1 MTKRK
6 GNEQFYT
13 ARQIEDEYGL
23 TADQIKRFFRKPS
36 LHRVSGANDS
46 VLTWTKAQVERG
58 LKNPGLLKEQEKEK
72 EIRKHD
78 TAQAREIRE
87 FLMGF
92 DIENMKER
100 AATLKR
106 YFILHI
112 GPTNSGK
119 THDSIEALKLAP
131 TGLYLGPLRLLALE
145 MFDRL
150 NLANC
155 PTSLLT
161 GEESIEIFGADHIAS
176 TIELCDY
183 SKRYD
188 VAVIDEAQMITDR
201 FRGDK
206 WAKAIYCVDAAEVHI
221 CLAPEAEYLIC
232 DILDS
237 FGADYEIVRHE
248 RLAPLEYKGVIRSI
262 KEVRPGDALIVF
274 SRRAVLAVAAELES
288 MDIQASVIYGA
299 LPPASRREEVRRF
312 AAGETTA
319 VVATDAIGM
328 GLSLPVR
335 RVIFCE
341 TRKFDGI
348 GNRRLHSVEIKQI
361 AGRAGRYGIYDKGE
375 VLTMEDGDL
384 IGEAILKPE
393 EQVRHLTLPFPGE
406 AVDSDYPLDELMY
419 QWDRLPA
426 GEGFERASMTD
437 AIFLYR
443 KIKPIANKMDRWLL
457 YTLITCPVDIKV
469 EEIVM
474 YWRECCFAIYKERR
488 LPEPYAGDDTLEE
501 CELRYKELDVRHQ
514 LLRRIGIEEDR
525 MGEKL
530 MLCNK
535 INEFLE
541 RDKDKYLKHCSRCG
555 KVLPAT
561 GSFGICD
568 RCYRKQLGIWDERSG
583 KKENAGHRAGNRR

>member
-1 MTKRK
+1 M
-6 GNEQFYT
+6 
-13 ARQIEDEYGL
+13 DEYGVSE
-23 TADQIKRFFRKPS
+23 DQIKRFFRKPS
-36 LHRVSGANDS
+36 LHKISGSSDT
-46 VLTWTKAQVERG
+46 VLTWSKSQVERG
-58 LKNPGLLKEQEKEK
+58 LRNPGLLKEQEKEK

-78 TAQAREIRE
+78 TPETREMRK
-87 FLMGF
+87 FLAGF
-92 DIENMKER
+92 DLENMKER
-100 AATLKR
+100 ARELKR

-119 THDSIEALKLAP
+119 THDSIEALKYVP
-131 TGLYLGPLRLLALE
+131 SGLYLGPLRLLALE

-161 GEESIEIFGADHIAS
+161 GEESIEIYGADHIAS

-188 VAVIDEAQMITDR
+188 VAVIDEAQMITDS

-221 CLAPEAEYLIC
+221 CLAPEAELLIC
-232 DILDS
+232 EILDS
-237 FGADYEIVRHE
+237 FDADYEIIRHE
-248 RLAPLEYKGVIRSI
+248 RLAPLCYRGMIRGI
-262 KEVRPGDALIVF
+262 QEVQPGDALIVF

-288 MDIQASVIYGA
+288 RGIMASVIYGA

-312 AAGETTA
+312 ASGETTV

-328 GLSLPVR
+328 GLSLPIK
-335 RVIFCE
+335 RVIFCA
-341 TRKFDGI
+341 TRKFDGL
-348 GNRRLHSVEIKQI
+348 GNRRLQSVEIKQI
-361 AGRAGRYGIYDKGE
+361 AGRAGRFGIYDEGE
-375 VLTMEDGDL
+375 VLTMEDSDL
-384 IGEAILKPE
+384 IRDGLAKPE
-393 EQVRHLTLPFPGE
+393 EQVRKLTLPFPGE

-426 GEGFERASMTD
+426 GAGFERANMTD
-437 AIFLYR
+437 AIYLYR
-443 KIKPIANKMDRWLL
+443 QLRPIAGKLDRWLL
-457 YTLITCPVDIKV
+457 YTLITCPVDIKLDEV
-469 EEIVM
+469 VM
-474 YWRECCFAIYKERR
+474 YWRECCFAIYKDRR
-488 LPEPYAGDDTLEE
+488 LPEPYACDDTLEE

-525 MGEKL
+525 MAEKL

-561 GSFGICD
+561 SSFGICD
-568 RCYRKQLGIWDERSG
+568 RCFRKQTGIWKPAVP
-583 KKENAGHRAGNRR
+583 KK

>member
-1 MTKRK
+1 MARKRSGK
-6 GNEQFYT
+6 EKYFT
-13 ARQIEDEYGL
+13 AREIEDIYGVSQ
-23 TADQIKRFFRKPS
+23 DQIKRFFRKPGM
-36 LHRVSGANDS
+36 RRISGSADT
-46 VLTWTKAQVERG
+46 VLTWTKGQVERG
-58 LKNPGLLKEQEKEK
+58 LRNPGLLKEQEKEK
-72 EIRKHD
+72 EIRRHD
-78 TAQAREIRE
+78 TPEAREIRK
-87 FLMGF
+87 FLSGF

-100 AATLKR
+100 ARTLRR
-106 YFILHI
+106 YFILHV

-161 GEESIEIFGADHIAS
+161 GEESIEIFGAEHIAS

-183 SKRYD
+183 GKRYD
-188 VAVIDEAQMITDR
+188 VAVIDEAQMITDS

-221 CLAPEAEYLIC
+221 CLAPEAEDLIC
-232 DILDS
+232 DMLDS
-237 FGADYEIVRHE
+237 FEAEYEIVRHE
-248 RLAPLEYKGVIRSI
+248 RLAPLEYKGLVQSIR
-262 KEVRPGDALIVF
+262 EVQPGDALIVF

-288 MDIQASVIYGA
+288 MNVQASVIYGA

-312 AAGETTA
+312 AAGETTV

-328 GLSLPVR
+328 GLSLPIK

-348 GNRRLHSVEIKQI
+348 GNRRLKSVEIKQI
-361 AGRAGRYGIYDKGE
+361 AGRAGRFGIYDKGE

-384 IGEAILKPE
+384 IRESISVPE
-393 EQVRHLTLPFPGE
+393 EQVSHLTLPFPGE

-426 GEGFERASMTD
+426 GKGFERANMTD
-437 AIFLYR
+437 AIFLYKKLR
-443 KIKPIANKMDRWLL
+443 PIAKKLDRWLL

-474 YWRECCFAIYKERR
+474 YWRECCFAIYKERT
-488 LPEPYAGDDTLEE
+488 LPEPYAGFDTLEE

-514 LLRRIGIEEDR
+514 LLRRIGVEEDR
-525 MGEKL
+525 MSEKL
-530 MLCNK
+530 MLSNR

-541 RDKDKYLKHCSRCG
+541 KDKDKYLRHCSRCG
-555 KVLPAT
+555 RVLPAT

-568 RCYRKQLGIWDERSG
+568 RCYRRQTGIW
-583 KKENAGHRAGNRR
+583 KE